1 MKVLLV
7 NKFHYRKG
15 GSETYYYGVAEAL
28 RQLGH
33 EVFFFAMEDEKNY
46 PCDQAKYFVSHS
58 DYSGKTSAV
67 QKLKDGA
74 SLIYSLEAKR
84 KFEALLEDVRPDVI
98 HLNLVHRQL
107 TFSILDAPYL
117 KTHRVPV
124 VFTAHD
130 YIMVCPCYTMVNGE
144 GNICDE
150 CLRGSFEPCVRH
162 RCVKDSKAK
171 SLLAKAEAD
180 FLRRHKSYEKIDKI
194 IAPSMFM
201 RDKLL
206 QGGIPASKVVYLQN
220 FLTDSRVETGKKVF
234 NPNKF
239 EDCEPYFIF
248 FGRLSKEK
256 GVLTLVKAFVA
267 ALDQLPSNWKLKLVG
282 DGPQREEIEELI
294 AQEGPAAGARIE
306 LLGYRNG
313 EELQRLVANARFSV
327 MPSEWRENMP
337 YSGMESLAAGTPI
350 IGSKMGGIPELIVE
364 GGTGWLFPAGDERA
378 LADALRRAAA
388 TSAGDYACMQAS
400 CCSYAN
406 ERCDQGLYITR
417 LVDTYEKL
425 IENRNP
431 QCHF

>member
-1 MKVLLV
+1 MRVLLV

-15 GSETYYYGVAEAL
+15 GSETYYFGVAEAL

-46 PCDQAKYFVSHS
+46 PCEQAKYFVSHS

-74 SLIYSLEAKR
+74 SLIYSFEAKK
-84 KFEALLEDVRPDVI
+84 KFEALLEVVKPDVI

-117 KTHRVPV
+117 KKHHVPV
-124 VFTAHD
+124 VFTSHD

-144 GNICDE
+144 GNNCNE
-150 CLRGSFEPCVRH
+150 CLEGTFEPCVRH

-180 FLRRHKSYEKIDKI
+180 FLRWHKSYEKIDCI
-194 IAPSMFM
+194 IAPSRFM
-201 RDKLL
+201 RDKLV
-206 QGGIPASKVVYLQN
+206 QGGIAADKVVYLQN
-220 FLTDSRVETGKKVF
+220 FLTDSQVETGRTVY

-239 EDCEPYFIF
+239 DTNDPYLIF

-256 GVLTLVKAFVA
+256 GVLTLVRAFVA
-267 ALDQLPSNWKLKLVG
+267 ALGQLPSDWKLKLVG
-282 DGPQREEIEELI
+282 DGPQREEIEALI
-294 AQEGPAAGARIE
+294 AQEGPEAKERIE
-306 LLGYRNG
+306 LLGYRSG
-313 EELQRLVANARFSV
+313 EELQRLVADARLSV

-350 IGSKMGGIPELIVE
+350 IGSSMGGIPELVLEGETGFLFE
-364 GGTGWLFPAGDERA
+364 GG
-378 LADALRRAAA
+378 
-388 TSAGDYACMQAS
+388 
-400 CCSYAN
+400 N
-406 ERCDQGLYITR
+406 ERELASSIVRASHVAEEAYQAMQEACTGYVTSHLGAHAYLRSLVSLYEE
-417 LVDTYEKL
+417 LEH
-425 IENRNP
+425 
-431 QCHF
+431 C

>member
-15 GSETYYYGVAEAL
+15 GSETYYFGVAEAL

-33 EVFFFAMEDEKNY
+33 EVFFFAMEDVKNY
-46 PCDQAKYFVSHS
+46 PCDQARYFVSHS
-58 DYSGKTSAV
+58 DYSGKTSAI

-124 VFTAHD
+124 VFTSHD

-144 GNICDE
+144 GENCDE
-150 CLRGSFEPCVRH
+150 CLKGSFEPCVRH

-180 FLRRHKSYEKIDKI
+180 FLRWHKSYEKIDRI
-194 IAPSMFM
+194 IAPSKFM
-201 RDKLL
+201 RDKLV
-206 QGGIPASKVVYLQN
+206 QGGISAEKVVYLQN
-220 FLTDSRVETGKKVF
+220 FLTDSQVATGKKVF

-256 GVLTLVKAFVA
+256 GVLTLVRAFVA

-282 DGPQREEIEELI
+282 DGPQREEIEALV
-294 AQEGPAAGARIE
+294 AQEGPEAGARIE
-306 LLGYRNG
+306 LLGYRSG

-350 IGSKMGGIPELIVE
+350 IGANVGGIPELINE
-364 GGTGWLFPAGDERA
+364 KEAGFLFESGDVRD
-378 LADALRRAAA
+378 LSSHLVAAA
-388 TSAGDYACMQAS
+388 VLDKEDYSSMQAAS
-400 CCSYAN
+400 QKYAHEN
-406 ERCDQGLYITR
+406 CDQGHYIER
-417 LVDTYEKL
+417 LLDIYMC
-425 IENRNP
+425 R
-431 QCHF
+431 

>member
-15 GSETYYYGVAEAL
+15 GSETYYFGVAEAL

-58 DYSGKTSAV
+58 DYSGKTSAI

-74 SLIYSLEAKR
+74 SLIYSFEAKK
-84 KFEALLEDVRPDVI
+84 KFEALLEDVQPDVI

-124 VFTAHD
+124 VFTSHD

-144 GNICDE
+144 GENCDE
-150 CLRGSFEPCVRH
+150 CLKGNFGPCVRH

-180 FLRRHKSYEKIDKI
+180 FLRWHKSYEKIDKF
-194 IAPSMFM
+194 IAPSKFM
-201 RDKLL
+201 RDKLV
-206 QGGIPASKVVYLQN
+206 QGGIAADKIVYLQN
-220 FLTDSRVETGKKVF
+220 FLTDSQVETCAKVF

-239 EDCEPYFIF
+239 DDADPYFIF

-256 GVLTLVKAFVA
+256 GVLTLVRAFVA

-282 DGPQREEIEELI
+282 DGPQREEIEALI
-294 AQEGPAAGARIE
+294 AQEGPEAKARIE
-306 LLGYRNG
+306 LLGYRSG
-313 EELQRLVANARFSV
+313 EELQRLVAGARFSV

-350 IGSKMGGIPELIVE
+350 VGSDIGGIPELIVE
-364 GGTGWLFPAGDERA
+364 GETGWLFPAGDEHA
-378 LADALRRAAA
+378 LADALRSVAA
-388 TSAGDYACMQAS
+388 TSPDEYACMQAS
-400 CCSYAN
+400 CCSFAR
-406 ERCDQGLYITR
+406 ERCDQGLYFMR

-425 IENRNP
+425 IENRNS
-431 QCHF
+431 Q

>member
-15 GSETYYYGVAEAL
+15 GSETYYFGVAEAL
-28 RQLGH
+28 KQMGH
-33 EVFFFAMEDEKNY
+33 EVFFFAMEYEKNY
-46 PCDQAKYFVSHS
+46 HCDQAKYFVSHS
-58 DYSGKTSAV
+58 DYSGKTSAI

-84 KFEALLEDVRPDVI
+84 KFEALLEDVQPDVI

-124 VFTAHD
+124 VFTSHD

-144 GNICDE
+144 GKNCDE
-150 CLRGSFEPCVRH
+150 CLKGSFEPCVRN

-180 FLRRHKSYEKIDKI
+180 FLRWHKSYEKVDRI
-194 IAPSMFM
+194 IAPSKFM
-201 RDKLL
+201 RDKLV
-206 QGGIPASKVVYLQN
+206 QGGIAADKVMYLQN
-220 FLTDSRVETGKKVF
+220 FLAESQMETGAKVL

-239 EDCEPYFIF
+239 DDVDPYFIF

-256 GVLTLVKAFVA
+256 GVLTLVRAFVA
-267 ALDQLPSNWKLKLVG
+267 ALDRLPRDWRLRLVG
-282 DGPQREEIEELI
+282 DGPQREEIEALI
-294 AQEGPAAGARIE
+294 AREGPEAKARIE
-306 LLGYRNG
+306 LLGYRGG
-313 EELQRLVANARFSV
+313 EELQRLVAGARFSV

-350 IGSKMGGIPELIVE
+350 IGSDMGGIPELVVE
-364 GGTGWLFPAGDERA
+364 GETGYLFEGGNKHELTFSLVRASRVAGDTYRA
-378 LADALRRAAA
+378 MQKACSGYVASHLGARAYLH
-388 TSAGDYACMQAS
+388 SLVS
-400 CCSYAN
+400 
-406 ERCDQGLYITR
+406 LYEELEHR
-417 LVDTYEKL
+417 
-425 IENRNP
+425 
-431 QCHF
+431 

>member
-15 GSETYYYGVAEAL
+15 GSETYYFGVAEAL

-33 EVFFFAMEDEKNY
+33 EVFFFAMEEEKDY
-46 PCDQAKYFVSHS
+46 PCNQAKYFVSHS
-58 DYSGKTSAV
+58 DYSGKTSAI

-84 KFEALLEDVRPDVI
+84 KFEALLEDAQPDVI

-180 FLRRHKSYEKIDKI
+180 FLRWHKSYEKIDKI
-194 IAPSMFM
+194 IAPSKFM
-201 RDKLL
+201 RDKLV
-206 QGGIPASKVVYLQN
+206 QGGISVEKVVYLQN
-220 FLTDSRVETGKKVF
+220 FLTDGQVAAGERALVPGFGGNAS
-234 NPNKF
+234 
-239 EDCEPYFIF
+239 PYLLF

-256 GVLTLVKAFVA
+256 GVLTLVRAFA
-267 ALDQLPSNWKLKLVG
+267 RALPAMPAGWRLLLAG
-282 DGPQREEIEELI
+282 EGPQRGEIEALLASLGE
-294 AQEGPAAGARIE
+294 GARGRVE
-306 LLGYRNG
+306 LLGYRSG
-313 EELQRLVANARFSV
+313 DELQRLVGGARFTV
-327 MPSEWRENMP
+327 MPSEWYENMP

-350 IGSKMGGIPELIVE
+350 VGSDMGGIPELIVE
-364 GGTGWLFPAGDERA
+364 GETGWLFPAGDERA

-400 CCSYAN
+400 CCSYAKV
-406 ERCDQGLYITR
+406 RCDQGLYITR

-425 IENRNP
+425 IENRNS
-431 QCHF
+431 QCRF